1 MKYLKVTITNDEEGD
16 EGAITVRMKDAKGNV
31 TSETVVDEGG
41 EGEFEFS
48 EKDSIVISAG

>member
-16 EGAITVRMKDAKGNV
+16 EGAITVRMKDAKGKV